1 VPALSLLSPSA
12 QLRLLFL
19 QVGWPGIE
27 TERME
32 GFYERLIGRAATID
46 ELLSDDFE
54 AVPAEPADVALSAR
68 RLDAWCRAA
77 ANGDPDLFRRRL
89 ERDGWSY
96 EFVRA
101 RLAAVRYRASA
112 APLWIADAIWIE
124 GALCRPSPRPADM
137 RGTEPFAFEH
147 LLLPLVERADKL
159 LWDSISP
166 AHRDRFTPSGRT
178 CLRVMLLDP
187 LSELCAP
194 PFYERFAATRETPL
208 AAPPPSSQP
217 GTARYDRFIA
227 DMKAGGLRALFEEK
241 PVLLRLIAT
250 LTRQWID
257 VAGEFIRRL
266 DADLTSIRRD
276 LLHREDR
283 ARVARLDGGLSD
295 RHNGGRSV
303 LIVTFDDDTKVAY
316 KPKSLRLDLKWRD
329 LIARLNGS
337 RPPVDLRA
345 ARAIACEDY
354 GWTEFI
360 AHTGCSGPDD
370 CAMYFRRAG
379 AWLALFH
386 CFAATDMHQ
395 ENIIAAGDQPVPID
409 LETILQLPRAEEK
422 ASEADGAAAEAAAD
436 MIANSVMAVG
446 ILPAYG
452 RAPDTSVFAMGALT
466 ADWNARIK
474 IAWIDI
480 NTDGMR
486 PAKAKIVD
494 SANPNLPHVDGQYMR
509 LGDHID
515 SFVAGF
521 EDYARFL
528 SQHMRGPNR
537 VDLFEGFAGAP
548 VRKVLRPTR
557 FYSMLLQRLKS
568 HRTMDDGASW
578 SAQADFIARLSD
590 WSEAS
595 DPAWPFHRAERSALL
610 TLNVPHFVCPS
621 DGCSISDAAGP
632 VATLALRSGL
642 DRARD
647 RVRGFDAKE
656 IVWQTEVIRAN
667 TTQSKPSAV
676 QATPSLAGANISAEV
691 ALETFASE
699 ADRIAAEIG
708 AHAIRRG
715 RSAAWI
721 GLDWMGDAEA
731 FQLAVLGPDLYNGV
745 SGIAVFLAA
754 HAEVTKHEPSAELA
768 RAALSQL
775 RAKLK
780 DRNAA
785 RFARALGLGGAT
797 GLGSVI
803 YALTVTSRSLGDQNL
818 LADAHAASRLMTDEL
833 IAADRRLD
841 VLGGSA
847 GAILALLRLY
857 RDTEAEDVLAHAV
870 RCGEHLLSQD
880 RVGTPGFRSWVG
892 HGLGPKP
899 LNGMSHGAAG
909 FAYALGSLAAA
920 TGRDDFQDA
929 ASEALAF
936 ENSTYDAERHNWP
949 DHRHPES
956 PGWASRWCHGAPGIG
971 LSRAALLKRGAMNA
985 SLMQTDIGH
994 ALVGAERAWPTEID
1008 TLCCGTLGSVEF
1020 FCEAGEA
1027 LGRPDIGR
1035 AAAQRLAAVVQAAAS
1050 SGDYRWNSGRRQ
1062 FNLGLFR
1069 GLAGVGY
1076 TLLRQ
1081 RDATLPNVLIWE

>member
-1 VPALSLLSPSA
+1 
-12 QLRLLFL
+12 
-19 QVGWPGIE
+19 
-27 TERME
+27 ME
-32 GFYERLIGRAATID
+32 AFFERLILRAATID

-54 AVPAEPADVALSAR
+54 VLPAAPADAALSER

-77 ANGDPDLFRRRL
+77 ANGDGDLFRRRL
-89 ERDGWSY
+89 ERDGWSC
-96 EFVRA
+96 EDVRA
-101 RLAAVRYRASA
+101 RLATVRYRASA
-112 APLWIADAIWIE
+112 APPWIADAIWIE
-124 GALCRPSPRPADM
+124 HALRTPSPRQADASGAE
-137 RGTEPFAFEH
+137 RFAFED
-147 LLLPLVERADKL
+147 LLLPLVDRADTL
-159 LWDSISP
+159 LWDGVGP
-166 AHRDRFTPSGRT
+166 DLRDHFTDCGRA
-178 CLRVMLLDP
+178 CLRLMLLGP

-194 PFYERFAATRETPL
+194 LLYERFAAVRSGGATLP
-208 AAPPPSSQP
+208 AAPVPASP
-217 GTARYDRFIA
+217 AAAVHYDRFIA
-227 DMKAGGLRALFEEK
+227 DMQAGGVRRLFEEK

-257 VAGEFIRRL
+257 VAGEFARRL
-266 DADLTSIRRD
+266 DADLPSIRRD
-276 LLHREDR
+276 LLQREGN

-303 LIVTFDDDTKVAY
+303 LVVTFDDDTKVVY
-316 KPKSLRLDLKWRD
+316 KPKDLRLDVAWHD
-329 LIARLNGS
+329 LVARLNAS
-337 RPPVDLRA
+337 RPPLDLRA
-345 ARAIACEDY
+345 VRAIARENY
-354 GWTEFI
+354 GWTEFV
-360 AHTGCSGPDD
+360 AHTECANADGR
-370 CAMYFRRAG
+370 AMYFRRAG

-386 CFAATDMHQ
+386 CVAATDMHQ

-409 LETILQLPRAEEK
+409 LETVLQLPSAPAKPPER
-422 ASEADGAAAEAAAD
+422 SGAATEAASD

-452 RAPDTSVFAMGALT
+452 RGPDTSVFAMGALT
-466 ADWNARIK
+466 ADWNARIE
-474 IAWIDI
+474 ISWIDI

-486 PAKAKIVD
+486 PTKARIVD
-494 SANPNLPHVDGQYMR
+494 KANPNLPHVGGQYAR

-515 SFVAGF
+515 AFAAGF

-528 SQHMRGPNR
+528 SHCTRGPDR
-537 VDLFEGFAGAP
+537 IDLFDGFAGAP

-578 SAQADFIARLSD
+578 SAQADFIARLAD
-590 WSEAS
+590 WEGDG
-595 DPAWPFHRAERSALL
+595 DPLWPFHGAERSALL
-610 TLNVPHFVCPS
+610 ALNVPHFVSPS
-621 DGCSISDAAGP
+621 DGCLIRDAAGP
-632 VATLALRSGL
+632 VAPLALTSGL

-647 RVRGFDAKE
+647 RVRGFDERE

-667 TTQSKPSAV
+667 TTQSKPAAV
-676 QATPSLAGANISAEV
+676 QATPLLHGTDISAK
-691 ALETFASE
+691 AAATIFASE
-699 ADRIAAEIG
+699 ADRIAAEISG
-708 AHAIRRG
+708 HAIRRG
-715 RSAAWI
+715 NSAAWI
-721 GLDWMGDAEA
+721 GLDWMGDAEP

-754 HAEVTKHEPSAELA
+754 HASVRKDAISAELA

-780 DRNAA
+780 ERNAA

-797 GLGSVI
+797 GLGSLV
-803 YALTVTSRSLGDQNL
+803 YALTVTSRSLGDHDL
-818 LADAHAASRLMTDEL
+818 LADAHAAAALMTDEL

-857 RDTEAEDVLAHAV
+857 RDTDASEVLARAV
-870 RCGEHLLSQD
+870 RCGEHLLNRD
-880 RVGTPGFRSWVG
+880 RIGTAGLRSWVG
-892 HGLGPKP
+892 QGLGQKP

-909 FAYALGSLAAA
+909 FAYALASLAAA
-920 TGRDDFQDA
+920 TRREDFQEA

-949 DHRHPES
+949 DHRHAGS
-956 PGWASRWCHGAPGIG
+956 PGWACRWCHGATGIG
-971 LSRAALLKRGAMNA
+971 LARAALLQRGAMDA
-985 SLMQTDIGH
+985 SLMQADIRN
-994 ALVGAERAWPTEID
+994 ALVGAEQAWPSEID

-1027 LGRPDIGR
+1027 LGRPDLR
-1035 AAAQRLAAVVQAAAS
+1035 EAAARRFAAVVQTAAS
-1050 SGDYRWNSGRRQ
+1050 SGDYRWNSGKLQ

-1076 TLLRQ
+1076 TLLRR
-1081 RDATLPNVLIWE
+1081 RDDTLPNVLIWE